1 MRLIEKTILDTIQ
14 KLPIYRILI
23 WSGDGWMRRK
33 TPNYEGFVRGNGEKD
48 EIRAR
53 LNETLLQRNIESR
66 CILDLARNR
75 LLLIDHAKKGMQLIV
90 KACGNGKNFDGFV
103 FDFSCSKMSMTP
115 IVRGFYGE
123 TKHNFPATKAN
134 NLLVKFFQEKIFV

>member
-1 MRLIEKTILDTIQ
+1 MRLIEKTVLDTIQ

-33 TPNYEGFVRGNGEKD
+33 TPTYEGFVGENEKD

-66 CILDLARNR
+66 CILDLARNQ
-75 LLLIDHAKKGMQLIV
+75 LLLIDHAKKGAQLIV

-103 FDFSCSKMSMTP
+103 FDFSRSKLSMTP
-115 IVRGFYGE
+115 IVRGFYSE

-134 NLLVKFFQEKIFV
+134 NLLVKFFQEKVFL

>member
-33 TPNYEGFVRGNGEKD
+33 TPNYEGFVRGNGEKN
-48 EIRAR
+48 EILAR
-53 LNETLLQRNIESR
+53 LNETLTQTNVESR
-66 CILDLARNR
+66 CMLDLSRNR
-75 LLLIDHAKKGMQLIV
+75 LLLIDHAKKGAQLIV

-103 FDFSCSKMSMTP
+103 FDFSRSKLSMTP

-123 TKHNFPATKAN
+123 IKHNFPATKAN
-134 NLLVKFFQEKIFV
+134 NLLVKFFQEKVFL

>member
-1 MRLIEKTILDTIQ
+1 MRLIEKTILGTIQ

-23 WSGDGWMRRK
+23 WSGDGWMRHK

-75 LLLIDHAKKGMQLIV
+75 LLLIDHAKKGAQLIV
-90 KACGNGKNFDGFV
+90 KVCGNGRSFDGFA
-103 FDFSCSKMSMTP
+103 FDFSRS
-115 IVRGFYGE
+115 
-123 TKHNFPATKAN
+123 
-134 NLLVKFFQEKIFV
+134 KIFSSMRSLRL